1 MIKLKLKK
9 WSQEHITKAVNL
21 NKIGKSNSYIAKILN
36 RTQNSISKKLIR
48 EGYKNPIKNQIQE
61 SKYSLLDWNVIQQ
74 YYDNGFILKEVLKK
88 FKINRL
94 SLKWGIE
101 NGKLKCR
108 TQSENSKLLIKK
120 RGPRLQTKET
130 KEKISIIR
138 KKFLDENP
146 DKVPYLLNHS
156 SKISYPERIFMEELK
171 RRSIIGWDYNLRIG
185 RYLFDFGFKNIKLD
199 VEIDGKT
206 HLEEKVIKKD
216 IERDIFSKSNGWTVK
231 RFTAKEVK
239 SNLQECVN
247 QLEKIIEMMNHS
259 YVAPLSHKE
268 DKGNW
273 RKMRVQSPS

>member
-1 MIKLKLKK
+1 MKK